1 MIQVKSFVKKRDSPR
16 V

>member
-1 MIQVKSFVKKRDSPR
+1 MIQVKSFVKKRDSTR